1 MVGYDKL
8 SLNFALLYHLTLEE
22 TLAAMPTVGDR
33 AKPHHTTTPNGGTIA
48 YAALPSGLP
57 YFDLTRA
64 TPDYLDCPAAA
75 TNDLDFITGDFSGAI
90 WVYRDLDLQGDLICK
105 SNGTT
110 GYIFTLNTDVGEIR
124 ITTYQAA
131 ANQSTNS
138 AINVVPAATWT
149 LLGFS
154 RNGAVCRVFAN
165 GRDVTDTAG
174 THIDPDSAAAL
185 DLNIG
190 VANDKASNAFDG
202 RLTQPR
208 LWGRELSAMEHL
220 QLFNMERHWFNV

>member
-1 MVGYDKL
+1 MIGYDKL
-8 SLNFALLYHLTLEE
+8 SLNFNLLYHLTLEE

-48 YAALPSGLP
+48 YGALPSGFP

-75 TNDLDFITGDFSGAI
+75 TNDLDFTTGDFSGAI
-90 WVYRDLDLQGDLICK
+90 WVYRDLDLQADLICK
-105 SNGTT
+105 SNGVT
-110 GYIFTLNTDVGEIR
+110 GYVFGLNVAAGEIR
-124 ITTYQAA
+124 ITTYQAGPTSQASLSA
-131 ANQSTNS
+131 AG
-138 AINVVPAATWT
+138 IVPATTWT

-154 RNGAVCRVFAN
+154 RDGAVCRVFVN

-174 THIDPDSAAAL
+174 THINPASAAAL

-208 LWGRELSAMEHL
+208 LWGRALSVLEHL
-220 QLFNMERHWFNV
+220 QLFNMERHWFL